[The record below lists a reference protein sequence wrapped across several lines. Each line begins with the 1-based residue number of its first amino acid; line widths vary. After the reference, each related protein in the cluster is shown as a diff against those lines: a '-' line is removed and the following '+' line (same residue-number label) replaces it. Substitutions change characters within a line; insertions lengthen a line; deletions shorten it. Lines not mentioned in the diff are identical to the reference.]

1 MHHRVTAL
9 HTALKCILDAN
20 VCTLLAADEAYP
32 SFIGAAQINLSD
44 MDYAFPTHLSFSA
57 REVSDG
63 TLFKSISEYDSDS
76 QRLLYQLEE

>member
-1 MHHRVTAL
+1 MLDHA
-9 HTALKCILDAN
+9 KECIAF
-20 VCTLLAADEAYP
+20 AGDEAYP
-32 SFIGAAQINLSD
+32 SFIGAAQVNMSD

-63 TLFKSISEYDSDS
+63 TFFRSISEYDPDS